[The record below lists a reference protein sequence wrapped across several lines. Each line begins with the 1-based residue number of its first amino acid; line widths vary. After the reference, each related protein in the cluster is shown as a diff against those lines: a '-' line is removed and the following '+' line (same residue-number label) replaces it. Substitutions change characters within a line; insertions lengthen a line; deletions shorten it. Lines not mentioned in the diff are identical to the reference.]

1 MTYVDE
7 SGPSVIVFCIKIIF
21 DLTFFIIVTIL
32 GFNIVTAFSEER
44 SEWVGLLSNAI
55 LICHIL
61 YRTVFGNMRKS
72 TALFVELKMTNL
84 NKPKYITADILYLK
98 IFYILSRVLMIM

>member
-55 LICHIL
+55 LILLHFIQDSIQKHEKERCFICGIENDKFEQAKVYNSKHIVFKNIL
-61 YRTVFGNMRKS
+61 HTV
-72 TALFVELKMTNL
+72 
-84 NKPKYITADILYLK
+84 
-98 IFYILSRVLMIM
+98 